1 MKGIFPTWPTLS
13 GPQSHLVTANL
24 TSLFSLYWEG
34 LNLMHL
40 PSFQEEE
47 GSGRSGHH
55 ESLAKSPSGA
65 LLSFC
70 EIQADLFCQ
79 GWGPICF
86 PALPTPF
93 MEDEETVPFLLQLD
107 QGKGKGI
114 FSQDHPLCSYAP
126 LCPI

>member
-1 MKGIFPTWPTLS
+1 
-13 GPQSHLVTANL
+13 
-24 TSLFSLYWEG
+24 
-34 LNLMHL
+34 MHL